1 MVAIKPCFNVSLGT
15 TQSLAFDF
23 ENTLH
28 GFIGAGPVV
37 LTDGAGNN
45 VHQNNL

>member
-1 MVAIKPCFNVSLGT
+1 MVAIKLHVTVSLGNA
-15 TQSLAFDF
+15 QSLAF

>member
-1 MVAIKPCFNVSLGT
+1 MVAIKLHVTVSLGNA
-15 TQSLAFDF
+15 QSLAFDF

-37 LTDGAGNN
+37 LTDGAENN